1 MSITLTTQAA
11 KDVGRND
18 RRVETNQ
25 PVAPKGE
32 LASVSSIRAVQASG
46 STPSTN
52 TTAEVPKK
60 SVEAAVEQMKDFAQ
74 VMSRQLQFDVDED
87 SGKTVVRVLDKD
99 SGEVIRQFPSD
110 EILALASHMKALLQE
125 DTTNISGKGVQD
137 QTVGLLV
144 ETQA

>member
-25 PVAPKGE
+25 PVAPKGD
-32 LASVSSIRAVQASG
+32 LASVSPIHAVQASA
-46 STPSTN
+46 STPSAN
-52 TTAEVPKK
+52 AAAEVPKK

-74 VMSRQLQFDVDED
+74 VLTRQLQFDVDED

-99 SGEVIRQFPSD
+99 SGEMIRQIPSD
-110 EILALASHMKALLQE
+110 EILALASHMKALMDE
-125 DTTNISGKGVQD
+125 DATNITGKGAQE
-137 QTVGLLV
+137 QPLGLLV